1 MKVSQIAD
9 ALALTIAAGARG
21 LDVEVTGGYSSDM
34 LSCAMAGAA
43 QGNLWVTLQGHL
55 NVVAVATLN
64 DLAGVIV
71 TEGKPV
77 SPEALSKA
85 NDEGLP
91 ILTTRLGTF
100 EVCGKLWE
108 LLRVEG

>member
-1 MKVSQIAD
+1 MKVRQIVEV
-9 ALALTIAAGARG
+9 LSLTVSAGSRG
-21 LDVEVTGGYSSDM
+21 LDAEVTGGYSSDM

-64 DLAGVIV
+64 ELAGVIV

-77 SPEALSKA
+77 SPEALAKA
-85 NDEGLP
+85 DDEGIP
-91 ILTTRLGTF
+91 ILTTRLDTF
-100 EVCGKLWE
+100 EVCGRLWG
-108 LLRVEG
+108 LGVKT